1 MGAPMPAAL
10 LDEPST
16 WADDEPLECCA
27 VVPEAPDVATI
38 SFVAPSGAWFRYQP
52 GQFLTLE
59 LPVPGGT
66 IWRTYTI
73 SSSPSRPL
81 TLGIT
86 VKAAPGSIGTRWM
99 LDHLRPGM
107 RIRAR
112 GPAGIF
118 TVPMRGNAKYLF
130 ISAGTGITPSLS
142 MTNYLYDRGLGQD
155 IVLVNCVRRPAE
167 IICRRRL
174 ELMASRVPSIK
185 LHFIVEQEDPYDVWT
200 GYRGRLNQIM
210 LGLIAGDYL
219 EREVY
224 CCGPEPFMQAVRDM
238 LIALG
243 YDMEHYHQESFAVAV
258 ETEADAPELDD
269 FVPDQEKSAEIVFA
283 DSGVTA
289 ACSEVETVLTAA
301 KAAGL
306 NIPNGCNF
314 GVCGTCRIQKL
325 SGEVHMVHN
334 GGISADDIEA
344 GYILACCSRPI
355 GRIEVAA

>member
-1 MGAPMPAAL
+1 MGAAFAT

-16 WADDEPLECCA
+16 WTDAEPLECCA

-38 SFVAPSGAWFRYQP
+38 SFVSPSGAWFRYQP

-59 LPVPGGT
+59 LPLPGET

-81 TLGIT
+81 TIAIT

-99 LDHLRPGM
+99 LDHLRVGM
-107 RIRAR
+107 KIRAR

-118 TVPMRGNAKYLF
+118 TIPMRGRGKYLF

-142 MTNYLYDRGLGQD
+142 MTNYLYDGGLDQD
-155 IVLVNCVRRPAE
+155 IVLINCVRRPAE

-200 GYRGRLNQIM
+200 GYRGRLNQLM
-210 LGLIAGDYL
+210 LGLIASDYL
-219 EREVY
+219 ERKVY

-243 YDMEHYHQESFAVAV
+243 FDMENYHQESFAVAV

-269 FVPDQEKSAEIVFA
+269 FVPDEGKSAEIVFA

-289 ACSEVETVLTAA
+289 TCNESDTVLVAA

-314 GVCGTCRIQKL
+314 GVCGTCKIQKL

-344 GYILACCSRPI
+344 GYILACCSRPV
-355 GRIEVAA
+355 GHVEVAV